1 MKRTQIRQQI
11 NKVKKDR
18 QLRVQFLKFIAL
30 GVMNTAVSLIVI
42 YVLIKIGLNYRLSNF
57 IGYIAG
63 LINSFIFNKVWVFKT
78 KKNLIKEGLTF
89 IIVFALCYG
98 VQYLMLLLM
107 VERYDINK
115 YVSQFLSMGIYTFLN
130 FILNRIFTFKNRNE

>member
-42 YVLIKIGLNYRLSNF
+42 YVLMKIGLNYRLSNF

-63 LINSFIFNKVWVFKT
+63 LINSFIFNNVWVFKT

>member
-18 QLRVQFLKFIAL
+18 QLRVQFLKFIDL

-42 YVLIKIGLNYRLSNF
+42 YVIMKIGLNYRLSNF

-115 YVSQFLSMGIYTFLN
+115 YVSQFLPMGIYTFLN

>member
-42 YVLIKIGLNYRLSNF
+42 SVLMKIGLNYRLSIF

-63 LINSFIFNKVWVFKT
+63 LINSLIFNKVWVFKT
-78 KKNLIKEGLTF
+78 KKNLIKEGPTF
-89 IIVFALCYG
+89 FIVFASCYC
-98 VQYLMLLLM
+98 VQY
-107 VERYDINK
+107 
-115 YVSQFLSMGIYTFLN
+115 FL
-130 FILNRIFTFKNRNE
+130 ILFSV

>member
-42 YVLIKIGLNYRLSNF
+42 YVLMKIGLNYRLSNF